1 MAVTLD
7 LSDIQG
13 LIPHHYGVP
22 FARHLLFEF
31 PDAVA
36 GRQLLSFLT
45 PLVTH
50 AAEDLAA
57 RQEWRL
63 NLGLTFQGLAK
74 LQVSDEILAGFPRD
88 YRDGPDPE
96 TQGDYGMGAPV
107 HWWNGRF
114 ATTQVHLA
122 VHLYARSRSKLEQI
136 TGKVRGAIS
145 GCRELIA
152 AHDGRAIETAPLGTR
167 KGEIHFGYRDG
178 ISQPHVKW
186 GDAPELPGE
195 VDFRH
200 FVLGYSS
207 ESVPSSP
214 FDGKANVFARNGS
227 YALFRW
233 IGQDVARFN
242 RFLEVEGPAISP
254 HLSQD
259 DARELLA
266 AKLMGRWRDG
276 SPLMLAPT
284 APDPRRSTSN
294 AFGYADD
301 PEGFRCPLSAHIR
314 VTNPRDQTL
323 GFAEQIDG
331 GVPPVIRRGASFG
344 PKLEGTVDDG
354 VERGLV
360 GLFLCAS
367 VVRQPYKLMVWM
379 KKNDFSP
386 LFRSVRAQD
395 PFANRKVPGAAD
407 TFSIPHEH
415 RPHTVTL
422 QDFVRVKGTAI
433 FLIPSITTLQE
444 LAR

>member
-1 MAVTLD
+1 MTLD

-13 LIPHHYGVP
+13 LIPHHYGAP

-31 PDAVA
+31 LDATA
-36 GRQLLSFLT
+36 GARFLSLLA
-45 PLVTH
+45 PLATT
-50 AAEDLAA
+50 AATSLAA
-57 RQEWRL
+57 QPEWRL
-63 NLGLTFQGLAK
+63 NLGITFEGLTRLR
-74 LQVSDEILAGFPRD
+74 VSDEILSGFPLD
-88 YRDGPDPE
+88 YRDGPDPV
-96 TQGDYGMGAPV
+96 TQGDHGASAPV

-136 TGKVRGAIS
+136 TAQVRNAAS

-152 AHDGRAIETAPLGTR
+152 PRDGLAIETAPLGTR
-167 KGEIHFGYRDG
+167 KGEIHFGYLDG
-178 ISQPHVKW
+178 ISQPEVKW
-186 GDAPELPGE
+186 GDAPELAGN

-200 FVLGYSS
+200 FLLGYSS
-207 ESVPSSP
+207 DTIPSSP
-214 FDGKANVFARNGS
+214 FEGKANEFARNGS
-227 YALFRW
+227 YSLFRW
-233 IGQDVARFN
+233 ISQDVARFN
-242 RFLEVEGPAISP
+242 RFIEVEGPAMSP
-254 HLSQD
+254 HLSED

-266 AKLMGRWRDG
+266 AKLIGRWRDG

-284 APDPRRSTSN
+284 APDPTLSTSN

-344 PKLEGTVDDG
+344 PKLEGTTDDG

-386 LFRSVRAQD
+386 LFRSPRAQD
-395 PFANRKVPGAAD
+395 PLANRAVPGAVD
-407 TFSIPHEH
+407 TFSIPHEQ

-422 QDFVRVKGTAI
+422 QDFVCVKGTAI
-433 FLIPSITTLQE
+433 FLLPSITTLKE
-444 LAR
+444 LARQ